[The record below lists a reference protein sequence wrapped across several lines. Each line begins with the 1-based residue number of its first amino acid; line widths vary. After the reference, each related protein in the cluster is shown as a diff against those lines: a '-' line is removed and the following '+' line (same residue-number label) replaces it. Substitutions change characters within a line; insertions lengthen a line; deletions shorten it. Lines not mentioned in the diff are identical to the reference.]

1 MMSLRKAMPL
11 LARHEGVWE
20 GYYRYY
26 DSQGNKTDEHKS
38 RLICR
43 IRDDKEYHQTNLYR
57 WADGK
62 KETRDFPAR
71 IDDGRLWFA
80 TEISGWAAAIDLDE
94 HKRTM
99 MLQWTR
105 VGEPDLYLYEMIQ
118 ISDDG
123 EARARVWHW
132 FRNDRLWQ
140 RTLVDEMR
148 VSTDWAGYEGLD
160 PAYEDIG

>member
-1 MMSLRKAMPL
+1 MSLRKAMPL

-71 IDDGRLWFA
+71 IEGGRLWFA
-80 TEISGWAAAIDLDE
+80 TEISGWAAAVDLDE

-99 MLQWTR
+99 MLHWTR
-105 VGEPDLYLYEMIQ
+105 IGEPDLYLYEMIQ
-118 ISDDG
+118 ISDDS

-140 RTLVDEMR
+140 RTLVDESR